1 MVVTTTDNPSVLRQT
16 DYVVVTE
23 GLVPARTSEA
33 LRSEF
38 LSGLPFE
45 LDPFQLEAMDALDEG
60 HSVVVAAP
68 TGSGKT
74 VVAEYAVARAL
85 ASGAKAFYTT
95 PLKAL
100 SNQKFSD
107 FSRRYG
113 AAQVGLLTGDN
124 VINGDAPVVVMTTE
138 VLRNMVYAAS
148 ESLLGLRYV
157 VLDEVHYLQDPYRG
171 PVWEE
176 VIIHLAPEVDL
187 VCLSATV
194 SNAEE
199 LADWVGTVRGSTRA
213 VIEERRPVPLHN
225 LFVVGDRRSEGLV
238 LLPTFVDE
246 RPNPRGGALTA
257 RADTG
262 WRAQRRSGLFAPR
275 RAETVDLLGEQGYLP
290 AIYFIFSRAGCDEAV
305 RQCMREGGRLTSAG
319 ERRQIRQLAEAT
331 TGHLS
336 AADLGALGYG
346 DWLAG
351 LEAGFAAHHAGLVP
365 PFKEAVERCF
375 GAGLIKVVFA
385 TETLSLGVN
394 MPARSVVIEKLYKFG
409 GERVEPLTPGEYTQ
423 FTGRAGRRG
432 TDEVGYAV
440 VAWSPNVTFE
450 QVASLAGA
458 RSYTLTSSFRPT
470 YNMATNLVRRCSP
483 EEAHHLLN
491 LSFAQYRA
499 DADVVRFER
508 HLERAR
514 HELAGAR
521 EDAACELGDVFEY
534 RRLEQARLEQVA
546 VGERPAPPPRAGLD
560 EIVAAL
566 EAVRPGDV
574 LALTERGA
582 GGLRA
587 DDRVAVIS
595 KSQRNKGDV
604 RLRAV
609 TAGRRLISLVPRD
622 FGSPPHVVDRLVL
635 PAPYDPKSKEFRR
648 RVATSLVR
656 SVASTPPEGRSGP
669 DNGARR
675 RRAAATL
682 SGHPV
687 VPCPLLRDHL
697 RAAVRAERLARQV
710 DRLEKQ
716 VQGRTASLA
725 LQFDRVLQ
733 LLERWGYVRGW
744 ALTAAGGRLARIYH
758 EQDLLVAES
767 AERGVFDGLSAP
779 EMAGVAS
786 VFTFEARGPSS
797 AGPLAPRWPS
807 GRAQERWPAIQAVA
821 QELAADEQAVGL
833 PVTRSPDPGFA
844 ALAHGWARGQ
854 ELGKLL
860 EPLETGPHARAVI
873 SAGDFVRNVK
883 QLIDLLRQLGQVLPD
898 EGSAEVAR
906 QAADALFRGVV
917 AASSVLSG
925 PRA

>member
-1 MVVTTTDNPSVLRQT
+1 M
-16 DYVVVTE
+16 
-23 GLVPARTSEA
+23 SEA
-33 LRSEF
+33 SRSGF
-38 LSGLPFE
+38 LAGLAFE
-45 LDPFQLEAMDALDEG
+45 LDPFQLEAMDALDSG

-85 ASGAKAFYTT
+85 ASGAKVFYTT

-107 FSRRYG
+107 FARRYG
-113 AAQVGLLTGDN
+113 VARVGLLTGDN
-124 VINGDAPVVVMTTE
+124 AINGDAPVVVMTTE
-138 VLRNMVYAAS
+138 VLRNMVYAGS

-225 LFVVGDRRSEGLV
+225 LFLVGDRRHEGLV

-246 RPNPRGGALTA
+246 RPNPRGDAITS
-257 RADTG
+257 RADGG
-262 WRAQRRSGLFAPR
+262 WHAHRRRGLFAPR
-275 RAETVDLLGEQGYLP
+275 RAETVDLLAEEAFLP

-305 RQCMREGGRLTSAG
+305 RQCLREGRRLTSAG

-331 TGHLS
+331 AGHLS
-336 AADLGALGYG
+336 DADLDALGYG
-346 DWLAG
+346 NWLAG

-375 GAGLIKVVFA
+375 GAGLVKVVFA

-394 MPARSVVIEKLYKFG
+394 MPARCVVIEKLYKFG

-423 FTGRAGRRG
+423 LTGRAGRRG

-440 VAWSPNVTFE
+440 VAWSPNVTFD

-483 EEAHHLLN
+483 AEAHHLLN

-514 HELAGAR
+514 GELAAAR
-521 EDAACELGDVFEY
+521 EDATCERGDVFEY
-534 RRLEQARLEQVA
+534 RRLSKLAEK
-546 VGERPAPPPRAGLD
+546 RPAGARAGPD

-574 LALTERGA
+574 LLLTGRKPAGA
-582 GGLRA
+582 RA
-587 DDRVAVIS
+587 DDKVAVIS
-595 KSQRNKGDV
+595 KSQRRKGDV
-604 RLRAV
+604 SLRAI
-609 TAGRRLISLVPRD
+609 TASRRLISLGPRD
-622 FGSPPHVVDRLVL
+622 FGSSPQVVARLPL
-635 PAPYDPKSKEFRR
+635 PTPYDPKSKEFRR
-648 RVATSLVR
+648 RVATSLAR
-656 SVASTPPEGRSGP
+656 SVARPEPGAGP
-669 DNGARR
+669 GGGAKREP
-675 RRAAATL
+675 AALEMSAHQVA
-682 SGHPV
+682 S
-687 VPCPLLRDHL
+687 CPLLRDHL
-697 RAAVRAERLARQV
+697 RAAARAERLARQV

-733 LLERWGYVRGW
+733 LLEGWGYLRGW
-744 ALTAAGGRLARIYH
+744 ALTGAGERLARIYH
-758 EQDLLVAES
+758 EQDLLVAEC
-767 AERGVFDGLSAP
+767 AERGLFDGLKVP
-779 EMAGVAS
+779 EMAGLAS
-786 VFTFEARGPSS
+786 VFTYEARGPSS
-797 AGPLAPRWPS
+797 VAALAPKWPS
-807 GRAQERWPAIQAVA
+807 GRAEQRWHAVQAVA
-821 QELAADEQAVGL
+821 RELAAAEQEGGL
-833 PVTRSPDPGFA
+833 PGTRAPDAGFA

-860 EPLETGPHARAVI
+860 APAEVGPNLRGTVV

-883 QLIDLLRQLGQVLPD
+883 QLIDLLRQLGQVLAD

-906 QAADALFRGVV
+906 QAADVLFRGVV
-917 AASSVLSG
+917 AASSVVN
-925 PRA
+925 A